1 MSKACSE
8 AGEMA
13 QCRKRLLQ
21 KHEALSSDPQHLR
34 KPVMVAPSPGIPVL
48 RVKGGDEPLGLPG
61 PASLAEMLS
70 CGFSEKPCL
79 KKKKK
84 KNKLEGNRERY
95 SIIKLISGPRM
106 PRYR

>member
-13 QCRKRLLQ
+13 PCRKRLLQ

-70 CGFSEKPCL
+70 CGFSEKPSSWWSLLTVSPCSVGGVRL
-79 KKKKK
+79 A
-84 KNKLEGNRERY
+84 
-95 SIIKLISGPRM
+95 
-106 PRYR
+106 